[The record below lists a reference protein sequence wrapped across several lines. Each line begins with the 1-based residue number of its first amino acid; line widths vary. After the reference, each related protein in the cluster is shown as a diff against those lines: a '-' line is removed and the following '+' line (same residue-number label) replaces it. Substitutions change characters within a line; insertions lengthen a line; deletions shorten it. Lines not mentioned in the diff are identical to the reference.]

1 MAQALLSIQILPK
14 LKAGDTDIIPYVDRA
29 IDIIKESGVPYR
41 VGPLETTM
49 EGDLDELLD
58 IVKRMNAAMFEI
70 GSPSVLSQIKLS
82 VSGSGEA
89 SMAKLL
95 QKYPDGQ

>member
-14 LKAGDTDIIPYVDRA
+14 VNPGEDIIPYVDRA
-29 IDIIKESGVPYR
+29 IEIIKESGVPYR

-49 EGDLDELLD
+49 EGDLDELIG
-58 IVKRMNAAMFEI
+58 IVKRMNEAMFER
-70 GSPSVLSQIKLS
+70 GSPSVLSQIKLVVDS
-82 VSGSGEA
+82 KQNA
-89 SMAKLL
+89 SIARQL

>member
-14 LKAGDTDIIPYVDRA
+14 VNPGEDIIPYVDRA
-29 IDIIKESGVPYR
+29 IEIIKESGVPYR

-49 EGDLDELLD
+49 EGDLDELIG
-58 IVKRMNAAMFEI
+58 IVKRMNEAMFEL
-70 GSPSVLSQIKLS
+70 GSPSVLSQIKLVVDS
-82 VSGSGEA
+82 KQNA
-89 SMAKLL
+89 SIARQL

>member
-14 LKAGDTDIIPYVDRA
+14 VKPGEDVVPYVDKA
-29 IDIIKESGVPYR
+29 IAIIKASGVAYR

-49 EGDLDELLD
+49 EGDLDKL
-58 IVKRMNAAMFEI
+58 IGVVKDMNAAMFEA
-70 GSPSVLSQIKLS
+70 GSPSVLSQIKLL
-82 VSGSGEA
+82 VDAGDGA
-89 SMAKLL
+89 SMGKLL